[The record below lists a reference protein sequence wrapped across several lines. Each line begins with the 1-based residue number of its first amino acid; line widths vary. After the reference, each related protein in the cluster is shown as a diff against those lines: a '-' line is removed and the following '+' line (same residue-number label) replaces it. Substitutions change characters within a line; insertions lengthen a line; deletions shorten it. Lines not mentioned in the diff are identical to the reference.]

1 MSAMPEPT
9 SLPELVEGRAST
21 CSASEVLLPGFVGTT
36 LPEWVAARLR
46 RGLAGV
52 CLFGDNIES
61 LPQLQRLTAAIIEAN
76 PLAVIAIDEEGGD
89 VTRLFYDVGS
99 PYPGSAI
106 LGRIDDE
113 AYTAQVAADV
123 GDRLREAGCTMTF
136 APDVDINSN
145 SSNPVI
151 GVRSFGVDPQLVARH
166 SAAWVRGLQSTG
178 VAVSAK
184 HFPGHGDTAQDS
196 HLALPVV
203 DLPIETLQA
212 RELVPFRAVIEADA
226 ASIMT
231 SHILLPQLDPN
242 APATLSPRILQG
254 LLREQLGYQGVIV
267 SDALDMAGAS
277 AITGIPEAAV
287 RAIAAGC
294 DLLCIGTDNSD
305 AQLGEIEQAIDEAVS
320 EGRLDASR
328 LADAAARTRS
338 LAVDYDARRQANPAG
353 EVAEPQFDLART
365 AAAFDVKPALQVSD
379 KRFSV
384 VCETEANMA
393 VGVAPWADW
402 ADQRVAE
409 GETPDVPAGHQLV
422 LIGRDNHRHA
432 WVRELIEK
440 ARLQHP
446 STIVVDMGWPG
457 DDREYAD
464 VATFGASA
472 HVGSA
477 LLDWFERTSA
487 GTTETTRETSE
498 SGTDQ

>member
-1 MSAMPEPT
+1 MSEYP
-9 SLPELVEGRAST
+9 LPELVEGGTLANG
-21 CSASEVLLPGFVGTT
+21 VLLPGFIGTT

-46 RGLAGV
+46 RGMAGV

-61 LPQLQRLTAAIIEAN
+61 LPQLQKLTAAILEAN

-99 PYPGSAI
+99 PYPGNAI

-113 AYTAQVAADV
+113 AYTTEVAADV
-123 GDRLREAGCTMTF
+123 GRRLREAGCTMTF

-151 GVRSFGVDPQLVARH
+151 GVRSFGVDPALVARH

-203 DLPIETLQA
+203 DLPVETLQE
-212 RELVPFRAVIEADA
+212 RELVPFRAVIDADA

-231 SHILLPQLDPN
+231 SHILLPQLDPS

-254 LLREQLGYQGVIV
+254 LLREELGYQGVIV

-305 AQLGEIEQAIDEAVS
+305 AQLDEIERALETAVTD
-320 EGRLDASR
+320 GRLDAAR
-328 LADAAARTRS
+328 LADAAERTRS
-338 LAVDYDARRQANPAG
+338 LAIDYAARREAILAG
-353 EVAEPQFDLART
+353 EMTEPRFDLART
-365 AAAFDVKPALQVSD
+365 ASAFDVKPGMQVSSE
-379 KRFSV
+379 RYYV

-393 VGVAPWADW
+393 VGVAPWAAW
-402 ADQRVAE
+402 ADRRISRAASLRLPR
-409 GETPDVPAGHQLV
+409 GTQLV

-440 ARLQHP
+440 ARRKYP
-446 STIVVDMGWPG
+446 STVVVDMGWPG

-464 VATFGASA
+464 IATFGASA
-472 HVGSA
+472 QVGNA
-477 LLDWFERTSA
+477 LLDWFERTA
-487 GTTETTRETSE
+487 GPTTETTRETSE
-498 SGTDQ
+498 SRTDQ